1 MSASAKLSNRQP
13 KPSGQEAN
21 NDPRSPRFP
30 SRRIWSIAIGGWPLP
45 APHRGRRREACQHD
59 PRRAGALKPR
69 SFGACLSLFN
79 RRKDTKLSATPS
91 LAIPAEPTQA
101 TSGEEFFRTEGVYT
115 GLGAPIPGG
124 QIARWLLVEGP
135 HIDSGVELF
144 DELCWRLLGD
154 NVPLWRGT
162 YHVGVLHPQ
171 FRSFGLRW
179 LRDRK
184 IVEEYRILHG
194 SEETDEYRLSPIRAT
209 IERGTAF
216 RRRLDQPVPEFP
228 LLEKIRKAGGTDYFA
243 LPLNRIFSRFPAVT
257 WATDRP
263 GGFSDAD
270 IAKLEDFKPAL
281 AAIAET
287 RAERRISASLLDT
300 YLGPQAGRRV
310 LAGQI
315 LRAQG
320 ERMRAVIMMTDMRNF
335 TGLSDRL
342 PGDTVIELLDD
353 YFDAIVSPI
362 QENKGEVLK
371 FMGDGVL
378 AIFPAE
384 DDEDFA
390 PSSLRA
396 LAAAT
401 QGLERLAAVNQSR
414 RERNQ
419 PELRTGIGLHLGE
432 VIYGNVGAAD
442 RLDFTVIGPAVNLA
456 SRIEGL
462 TKRLWRP
469 LLTSSAFAEIC
480 PRRLVSLGFHPV
492 RGLYQPEEVFGLPDG

>member
-1 MSASAKLSNRQP
+1 MTVVAGSLT
-13 KPSGQEAN
+13 
-21 NDPRSPRFP
+21 FP
-30 SRRIWSIAIGGWPLP
+30 A
-45 APHRGRRREACQHD
+45 E
-59 PRRAGALKPR
+59 
-69 SFGACLSLFN
+69 
-79 RRKDTKLSATPS
+79 ATP
-91 LAIPAEPTQA
+91 PR
-101 TSGEEFFRTEGVYT
+101 TSGEEFFRTEDVYS
-115 GLGAPIPGG
+115 GLGEPIPGG

-144 DELCWRLLGD
+144 DELCWRLFGD
-154 NVPLWRGT
+154 DVPLWRAT

-171 FRSFGLRW
+171 IRGIGLRW

-184 IVEEYRILHG
+184 VVEDYRILHG

-209 IERGTAF
+209 IERGTPF
-216 RRRLDQPVPEFP
+216 RRRLDRPVPEYP
-228 LLEKIRKAGGTDYFA
+228 LLDRIRKAGGTDYFA
-243 LPLNRIFSRFPAVT
+243 LALNRTFRRFPTVT

-263 GGFSDAD
+263 DGFSDAD
-270 IAKLEDFKPAL
+270 IAKLEDINPAL

-287 RAERRISASLLDT
+287 RAERRIGTSLLDT
-300 YLGPQAGRRV
+300 YLGPQAARRI

-320 ERMRAVIMMTDMRNF
+320 ERMRAVIMMTDMRDF

-342 PGDTVIELLDD
+342 PGDAVIELLDD

-362 QENKGEVLK
+362 QENKGDILK
-371 FMGDGVL
+371 FIGAGVL
-378 AIFPAE
+378 AIFPTE

-401 QGLERLAAVNQSR
+401 QGLERLAAFNKAR
-414 RERNQ
+414 RETERT
-419 PELRTGIGLHLGE
+419 EVRTGIGLHLGD
-432 VIYGNVGAAD
+432 VIYGNVGSAD

-462 TKRLWRP
+462 TKRLLRP
-469 LLTSSAFAEIC
+469 LLTSAAFAKIC
-480 PRRLVSLGFHPV
+480 PRPLVSLGFHPV
-492 RGLYQPEEVFGLPDG
+492 RGLFQPEEVFGLPD

>member
-1 MSASAKLSNRQP
+1 MSASAKLSNRQA

-59 PRRAGALKPR
+59 PRRAGALKPT

-91 LAIPAEPTQA
+91 LAIPAEPAQA

-115 GLGAPIPGG
+115 GLGAPILGG

-154 NVPLWRGT
+154 NVPLWRAT

-243 LPLNRIFSRFPAVT
+243 LPLNRIFSRF
-257 WATDRP
+257 
-263 GGFSDAD
+263 
-270 IAKLEDFKPAL
+270 
-281 AAIAET
+281 
-287 RAERRISASLLDT
+287 
-300 YLGPQAGRRV
+300 
-310 LAGQI
+310 
-315 LRAQG
+315 
-320 ERMRAVIMMTDMRNF
+320 
-335 TGLSDRL
+335 
-342 PGDTVIELLDD
+342 
-353 YFDAIVSPI
+353 
-362 QENKGEVLK
+362 
-371 FMGDGVL
+371 
-378 AIFPAE
+378 
-384 DDEDFA
+384 
-390 PSSLRA
+390 SLR
-396 LAAAT
+396 
-401 QGLERLAAVNQSR
+401 
-414 RERNQ
+414 
-419 PELRTGIGLHLGE
+419 
-432 VIYGNVGAAD
+432 
-442 RLDFTVIGPAVNLA
+442 
-456 SRIEGL
+456 
-462 TKRLWRP
+462 
-469 LLTSSAFAEIC
+469 
-480 PRRLVSLGFHPV
+480 
-492 RGLYQPEEVFGLPDG
+492 